1 MGNLADEL
9 ANRGSKLC
17 MQICVN
23 NVEDDYNK
31 NKQKIVRKSRKHL
44 MDDLIGHGD
53 IKWLSPLASDSFKE
67 YQLEDIA
74 NKFPN
79 ETQLEEMDWSF
90 WKASRKPQW
99 DAVGIAE
106 DNTLIIVEAKAHT
119 SEIEGRG
126 SQATGSSLTQ
136 IQEQIQD
143 LYLE

>member
-53 IKWLSPLASDSFKE
+53 NKWLSPLASDSFK
-67 YQLEDIA
+67 D
-74 NKFPN
+74 
-79 ETQLEEMDWSF
+79 
-90 WKASRKPQW
+90 
-99 DAVGIAE
+99 
-106 DNTLIIVEAKAHT
+106 
-119 SEIEGRG
+119 
-126 SQATGSSLTQ
+126 SQAIILD
-136 IQEQIQD
+136 I
-143 LYLE
+143 